1 MFFLFFNVFLFFNF
15 FLFLMFLCYIMSCF
29 LFLLKHK
36 GKNYKFDLFLMGKLR
51 SAVFDLYIQYISVFS
66 LYIW

>member
-1 MFFLFFNVFLFFNF
+1 
-15 FLFLMFLCYIMSCF
+15 MSCF

-36 GKNYKFDLFLMGKLR
+36 RTKLQIWAYNLFFMDKLR

-66 LYIW
+66 LYKW